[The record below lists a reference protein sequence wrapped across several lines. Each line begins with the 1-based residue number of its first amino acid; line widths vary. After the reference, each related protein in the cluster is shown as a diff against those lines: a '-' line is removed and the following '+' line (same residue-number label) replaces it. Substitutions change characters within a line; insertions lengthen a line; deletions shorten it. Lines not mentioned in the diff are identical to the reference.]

1 MMQSKPTLEM
11 RVGELLVK
19 LGFLDERQLEQALT
33 VQREQATYKPLGE
46 ICKELGFISGGVL
59 RDILFRYRKQI
70 LLGDLLHKM
79 GVISEDQLNEAL
91 HEHKKSGEKL
101 GQILV
106 KKGIVTSSDLIDSLC
121 IQLGI
126 TKIHPKKNMIDKG
139 LINKANESYFRK
151 KRVVPLHL
159 DKDKRVLTVVMEDP
173 TDSETIGDLQK
184 MFRAA
189 IEPAVCPLGEIEL
202 VLKETFDVWFDSR

>member
-1 MMQSKPTLEM
+1 M
-11 RVGELLVK
+11 K

-33 VQREQATYKPLGE
+33 VQREQARYKPLGE

-70 LLGDLLHKM
+70 LLGELLHKM

-91 HEHKKSGEKL
+91 QEHKKSGKKL

-126 TKIHPKKNMIDKG
+126 NKIHPKKDLIDRA
-139 LINKANESYFRK
+139 LLNQANESYFRK
-151 KRVVPLHL
+151 KRVVPLRL
-159 DKDKRVLTVVMEDP
+159 DKEKRILMVVMEDP

-184 MFRAA
+184 MFNAA
-189 IEPAVCPLGEIEL
+189 IEPAICPSGEIEL
-202 VLKETFDVWFDSR
+202 LLKEIFDVWFDSR